1 MDFSH
6 KVQDKDLWNKD
17 QDKDFTV
24 KDQDLT
30 SLSDRIRMCR
40 LHLIARTSIR

>member
-30 SLSDRIRMCR
+30 SLSDRIR
-40 LHLIARTSIR
+40 IVDSI